1 MAIESSD
8 LKSFA
13 ALMLG
18 LFVIMIVAAAV
29 YIGADYLKE
38 TACEQNVADAH
49 VWTNAQCE
57 QSATNATVVT
67 VKAVTQ
73 IGIIETVMDI
83 VLGLLTLVVIVG
95 IFKLVVRIAK
105 GF

>member
-1 MAIESSD
+1 MESKD

-13 ALMLG
+13 ALMIG
-18 LFVIMIVAAAV
+18 LFVIMIVAALV

-49 VWTNAQCE
+49 VWSNSVCQESSTN
-57 QSATNATVVT
+57 STNVT
-67 VKAVTQ
+67 VTAVTKINIIQ
-73 IGIIETVMDI
+73 GILDI

-95 IFKLVVRIAK
+95 IFKVVVKTAK

>member
-1 MAIESSD
+1 MGIESSD

-18 LFVIMIVAAAV
+18 LFVIMIVAALV

-38 TACEQNVADAH
+38 TACEQNQSDAH
-49 VWTNAQCE
+49 VWSDSVCQE
-57 QSATNATVVT
+57 SATNTS
-67 VKAVTQ
+67 AVT
-73 IGIIETVMDI
+73 ITAVTKVGVIESILDI

-95 IFKLVVRIAK
+95 IFKLVVKTAK